1 MRKLLLL
8 FIALPAFV
16 FGQGYNDFET
26 VTLPN
31 SYGDGS
37 FVNDAVTYTFGRSR
51 DQDTFYIENKGLLI
65 QRASDS
71 YLEWTVTNGI
81 GQLDFEYRKAYSG
94 GSDRQLMLIVNGD
107 SITSSAIFG
116 SGTGYNAA
124 IYTFSHAVNQAGTV
138 TIRIKNVGTTAT
150 SRQTVIDNIA
160 WTDYTASAGCDI
172 TASGLANVLCNDNGT
187 GGDASDDFVTFSL
200 NPAGN
205 DLGTGGYS
213 VSVSAGTITPTT
225 AAYGQATTFTLQNGS
240 AGAGDVTLTITDAND
255 GACSFTESI
264 TDPGTCSSTTPV
276 LNAAPA
282 SLSGFNHIVG
292 TPSSSQTIA
301 VDGIALQGDVTIAA
315 PTNFEVS
322 LDNTTYTASVLL
334 TPTAGTLAST
344 TVYVRA
350 NAAAY
355 GALSGNLV
363 VSSLSATTVNIALS
377 GFADDYIYR
386 TIDEINGYD
395 ATTGIAD
402 SLNKLVKITG
412 VVQCMDYRAG
422 SGYNMVIIDGTE
434 KGMYIFSTSDKNG
447 YTDPVA
453 GDSIQVKG
461 KVDQFNGLTQVRV
474 DEIQLLSSGAAT
486 TSPTVV
492 TALDESTENQVVRLE
507 NLTFVTPTATFPSGS
522 ANMDVTDG
530 TNTFTIRVLASLNLA
545 GLATPQG
552 PFNVSGVGSQFDSS
566 NPYLAG
572 YQLLPCGAD
581 AFEEICTGTN
591 LPDVA
596 VYNAIGTATLSANA
610 STGVTYQWIDCA
622 TNTEIAGATNQT
634 FTASTPGSYAVIVS
648 NATCSDTSSCYTVSD
663 ASIHSIAIENVVKA
677 YPNPFENELTL
688 TASQTVQ
695 FTITD
700 MNGKVIVATSEMK
713 DKVTISTENWN
724 RGVYFI
730 KVNGGDQSS
739 YTVKIVK

>member
-8 FIALPAFV
+8 FIAMPAFI
-16 FGQGYNDFET
+16 FGQGFNDFES
-26 VTLPN
+26 VTLPTA
-31 SYGDGS
+31 YGDGS
-37 FVNDAVTYTFGRSR
+37 FTNDGVTYTYGRSR
-51 DQDTFYIENKGLLI
+51 DQDTYPIEDNGLLM

-81 GQLDFEYRKAYSG
+81 GQLDFEYRKAYTG
-94 GSDRQLMLIVNGD
+94 NNVRQLELLVNGTQVA
-107 SITSSAIFG
+107 TSPTFG
-116 SGTGYNAA
+116 GASGEDAT
-124 IYTFSHAVNQAGTV
+124 IYTFSHAVNQAGIV
-138 TIRIKNVGTTAT
+138 TIRIKNVGNTAT

-160 WTDYTASAGCDI
+160 WTDYTAPAGCDI
-172 TASGLANVLCNDNGT
+172 TASGLANVLCNDNNT
-187 GGDASDDFVTFSL
+187 GADATDDFVTFTL
-200 NPAGN
+200 NPTGN
-205 DLGTGGYS
+205 DLGTGGYN

-240 AGAGDVTLTITDAND
+240 AGAGDVTLTITDVND

-282 SLSGFNHIVG
+282 SLTGFNHIVG
-292 TPSSSQTIA
+292 TPSSSQTIT
-301 VDGIALQGDVTIAA
+301 VDGIALQGDVTVAA

-322 LDNTTYTASVLL
+322 LDNTIYTASVLL

-350 NAAAY
+350 NAAVY
-355 GALSGNLV
+355 GTLSGNLA
-363 VSSLSATTVNIALS
+363 VSSLNATTVNIALS

-474 DEIQLLSSGAAT
+474 DEIQLLKSGSAT

-492 TALDESTENQVVRLE
+492 TMLDESTENQVVRLE

-530 TNTFTIRVLASLNLA
+530 TNTFTIRVLASMNLA
-545 GLATPQG
+545 GTATPQG
-552 PFNVSGVGSQFDSS
+552 PFNVSGIGSQFDSS
-566 NPYLAG
+566 NPHLAG

-581 AFEEICTGTN
+581 AFEEICTGAN
-591 LPDVA
+591 LPDVSVNQA
-596 VYNAIGTATLSANA
+596 ANTLTANA
-610 STGVTYQWIDCA
+610 STGVTYQWINCA
-622 TNTEIAGATNQT
+622 TNAAIAGATNQS
-634 FTASTPGSYAVIVS
+634 FTATTPGSYAVVVS
-648 NATCSDTSSCYTVSD
+648 NATCSDTSTCFTVSD
-663 ASIHSIAIENVVKA
+663 ASVQSIALENAVKA

-724 RGVYFI
+724 RGVYFVTV
-730 KVNGGDQSS
+730 KGGDQSS
-739 YTVKIVK
+739 YTVKVVK